1 MGEASQNKSLRI
13 AVLGSGFMGTA
24 LLKAWINAPGSSNY
38 TFSAHVRSS
47 ASLQRLGQ
55 DVLNS
60 GKVDLSCGDD
70 KIVASV
76 QGAHVVVLGFLPTQ
90 LGSVLQTPGLVGEL
104 SGKIVVSVLAGVST
118 QQLIDELKS
127 ASSGSDG
134 GFKAACVIP
143 TLGCGIGES
152 VTLLATPSGSES
164 QQPHLQLVEEVFSHI
179 GSVLSIPEAHMG
191 SATAI
196 GAAVHALTIVAM
208 DTAVDASVAEGV
220 PRSLAQDIV
229 SSCLK
234 SSGAMF
240 AAKAFTPE
248 SMKAAMSTP
257 GGITLNT
264 LVHLDATTRP
274 GIASAVRHAI
284 GYTKGMND

>member
-24 LLKAWINAPGSSNY
+24 LLKAWINAPESSNY
-38 TFSAHVRSS
+38 TFAAHVRSS
-47 ASLQRLGQ
+47 ASLERLKQ
-55 DVLNS
+55 DVSNS
-60 GKVDLSCGDD
+60 GKVDLSFGDD

-76 QGAHVVVLGFLPTQ
+76 KGADIVVLGFLPTQ
-90 LGSVLQTPGLVGEL
+90 LGSILQTPGLVSEL
-104 SGKIVVSVLAGVST
+104 SGKTVVSVLAGVST
-118 QQLIDELKS
+118 QQLLDELKS

-134 GFKAACVIP
+134 EFKAACVIP

-164 QQPHLQLVEEVFSHI
+164 QPHFQLVEEVFSHI
-179 GSVLSIPEAHMG
+179 GSVLRIPEAHMG

-196 GAAVHALTIVAM
+196 GAAVHALAIVAM

-264 LVHLDATTRP
+264 FVHLDANTRP